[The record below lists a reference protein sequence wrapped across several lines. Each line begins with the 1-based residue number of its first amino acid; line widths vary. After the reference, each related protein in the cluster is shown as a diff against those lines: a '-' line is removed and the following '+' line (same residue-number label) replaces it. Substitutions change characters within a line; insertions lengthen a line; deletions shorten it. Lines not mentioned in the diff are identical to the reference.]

1 MNKFFE
7 SNDVHKNPLNAS
19 FFLTGAMELTETQ
32 KIENDTIS
40 FLNKFHATNIS
51 PLVFCPR
58 FRLQE
63 NN

>member
-1 MNKFFE
+1 
-7 SNDVHKNPLNAS
+7 LNAS